1 MSRGGCGAENSVEDT
16 EERAAKAAALK
27 AKQDKAEVA
36 KAAKA
41 AKQKRRKLLGLRWH
55 WLLPQFNNWLDD
67 LKSEWRGVVK
77 LVVEKRDGRW
87 KRKTYNDLWAAVYQ
101 HNEAG
106 NVAKF
111 LIEIEMAIALD
122 TALMSPA

>member
-16 EERAAKAAALK
+16 EELAAKAAALK

-55 WLLPQFNNWLDD
+55 WLLPQFMGWLTCTTTSGQSNAR
-67 LKSEWRGVVK
+67 LYYITHLRMLSMTCCLSTECMYYVCSSSLGVSV
-77 LVVEKRDGRW
+77 LC
-87 KRKTYNDLWAAVYQ
+87 
-101 HNEAG
+101 
-106 NVAKF
+106 
-111 LIEIEMAIALD
+111 I
-122 TALMSPA
+122 